1 MSASKYRAANT
12 HVQSGAFCYSLSS
25 SDIARPGPAGAARI
39 SHPHRRGKSFVRSV
53 ESEYRVW
60 CSIIRANKPVPE
72 CRTESHAVSD
82 IPLDDCIRR
91 PRCYGVGRSDTSSDS
106 VALPGSQEVR
116 RFESL
121 RLHPPESCQKLNV
134 LAVEWPCF
142 VSVRSPMLRAWLEPV
157 CGAGPV
163 GRSWSPRQRSIA
175 WGVSMSGH
183 EDGARG
189 LLRYLGTAF
198 YKERCSR
205 SASSSGSAGAHLG
218 S

>member
-1 MSASKYRAANT
+1 MPAELDCRTGCKCEQARGARAEPT
-12 HVQSGAFCYSLSS
+12 VQHSGRPSS
-25 SDIARPGPAGAARI
+25 STE
-39 SHPHRRGKSFVRSV
+39 GKAN
-53 ESEYRVW
+53 
-60 CSIIRANKPVPE
+60 IRANKPVPE

-116 RFESL
+116 RFEYL

-134 LAVEWPCF
+134 LAVGWRCF

-175 WGVSMSGH
+175 WGVSMSG
-183 EDGARG
+183 ARRRGPRPAPLLGHG
-189 LLRYLGTAF
+189 LL
-198 YKERCSR
+198 
-205 SASSSGSAGAHLG
+205 
-218 S
+218 